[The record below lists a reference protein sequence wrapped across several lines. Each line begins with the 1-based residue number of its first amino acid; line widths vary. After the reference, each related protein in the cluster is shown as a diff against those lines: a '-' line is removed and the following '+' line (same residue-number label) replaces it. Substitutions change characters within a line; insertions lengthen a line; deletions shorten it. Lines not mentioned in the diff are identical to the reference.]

1 VKACVFLLLALYG
14 LNAQATDRY
23 RVDSATL
30 KKDPTT
36 WFGRAPVRNLAS
48 YPEQELEAQNKT
60 LFDKLKPGSKVIIMN
75 STHEFEDNIAR
86 VVDKFEDGSVRV
98 ELTNGKRYKIRG
110 KNLSLTVSPEV
121 KCGKSFATD
130 ICKGDKVFYPSVSTS
145 LYIPEAPVEYVFE
158 NGAVVVKDGAAI
170 FILDLQQV
178 GKAVD
183 CSPQKMS
190 LCKGDYVMAE
200 GYRNNARFDFE
211 GTVEQAY
218 THGLA
223 LIKSDGFWLF
233 PIDVGAVS
241 ERTETEQ
248 AEKNPAVI
256 TSSGSRV
263 KQIPY
268 RVTEEIEPN
277 IPGLKGTGGP
287 TDEKFD
293 GLGAQ

>member
-1 VKACVFLLLALYG
+1 MKACLLLLLALFC
-14 LNAQATDRY
+14 LEAQATDRY

-30 KKDPTT
+30 HKDPTT

-48 YPEQELEAQNKT
+48 YPDKELEAQNKA
-60 LFDKLKPGSKVIIMN
+60 LFEKLKPGSKVIITN
-75 STHEFEDNIAR
+75 SLNEFEDNIAR
-86 VVDKFEDGSVRV
+86 IVDKFEDGSVRV
-98 ELTNGKRYKIRG
+98 ELANGKRYKIRG
-110 KNLSLTVSPEV
+110 KNLSLTASPEV
-121 KCGKSFATD
+121 KCGKSFETE

-145 LYIPEAPVEYVFE
+145 LYIPEAPVEHIFE
-158 NGAVVVKDGAAI
+158 NGAVVVKDGAAT

-178 GKAVD
+178 GKKVE

-211 GTVEQAY
+211 GTVEEAY
-218 THGLA
+218 THGKVLV
-223 LIKSDGFWLF
+223 KSDGFWLF
-233 PIDVGAVS
+233 PIDVEAVS
-241 ERTETEQ
+241 ERTETEL

-268 RVTEEIEPN
+268 RVTEEIEPA
-277 IPGLKGTGGP
+277 IPGLKGSGGLNEKE
-287 TDEKFD
+287 TDGF
-293 GLGAQ
+293 GAQ